1 MVGSSTIRNYK
12 GISGASIVSFCTD
25 TSKYTVNF
33 DWKQIETTV
42 TDNATV
48 VDQWVQGINDLYP
61 ANESVI
67 VGLNVERSARKN
79 RSATLHLCV
88 DSKCLIVQLLYIGE
102 LPLSLKNFFIKPNF
116 FFVGILIAKNISR
129 IHDEY
134 GGLSSGSVHADIKE
148 LAIQKWPDRWNLLG
162 LEDLCSSVLGLI
174 VVGLD
179 VEWRPNYSRYMD
191 NNKSATLQL
200 CIDEKCLILQL
211 FYIDNLTLSLKNF
224 LMNPNFTFV
233 GVEVG
238 DDISKIRNEYDL
250 NCLLL

>member
-162 LEDLCSSVLGLI
+162 LEDLCSSVLGLSTKKPKLVSLSNWDVRVLSVEQVEYACI
-174 VVGLD
+174 GAYVSWKVG
-179 VEWRPNYSRYMD
+179 Y
-191 NNKSATLQL
+191 K
-200 CIDEKCLILQL
+200 
-211 FYIDNLTLSLKNF
+211 
-224 LMNPNFTFV
+224 
-233 GVEVG
+233 
-238 DDISKIRNEYDL
+238 
-250 NCLLL
+250 LLWDC